1 MLRGAKKMGRG
12 GRVTGSH
19 DTSEGKR
26 KQRRISE
33 AESPAAEEEE
43 CSGLGEA
50 AAAPVEAGSANA
62 VATPVEKEKATQ
74 GCEDDHEED
83 GEEDGEDEE
92 EGEEEGG
99 NEAASTTTNLVDQ
112 PVSMEEALGCTTTMG
127 AMAAPPAPPAS
138 PASQSAGATVATVA
152 AELTPAERL
161 RNLQATLEATQ
172 RAQDVTTRNA
182 VVARQG
188 ERGLFIEGVVIDP
201 SKRITLS
208 DGKPSNTLTIA
219 VDRCTVKGGEFAD
232 SLLVADAPSPIA
244 YVWPTTFLQPTPE
257 QVATNPNA
265 KGKPAM
271 EMFQGADTPCMAMQA
286 LSLNFFDEHKKFD
299 PTDCPPGS
307 RVSVSCCKVV
317 MRRNKETQVP
327 QLFLNGV
334 SVMPIAS
341 APPGTASPLIREFAM
356 MPEQQYRSALALA
369 AAAGG
374 WAHIT
379 ANKGAPDAAKAQA
392 KAAVACAAKHQEA
405 VLATLE
411 KKIESLTSGELV
423 ATTADAGKLAGE
435 FRTIHRRAS
444 RKSADDLC
452 AGVQTLLAYKPG
464 EKSVGSDH
472 AWLVQE
478 GRFPS
483 DAQRGLTH
491 PVLQAAI
498 DAATGDDAALAAQ
511 PDAGCVAWISHVGR
525 DGNFLRVS
533 FQFQAYYN
541 KDQLISDAMD
551 RGQTGLLGTLG
562 DPSIC
567 VQLGMK
573 DCSLRLTGSRVAAK
587 AVTAFTEVL
596 PYSNMALQVEV
607 APRRHN
613 DAALSPAWARGVSSI
628 EFSDG
633 ILKAGIPVTKKF
645 LIAQWLE
652 GKDAYI
658 HKEVKEGDGV
668 ATVDT
673 PPSVTGPDLAVAG
686 CNYQALSE
694 GSFEFQELA
703 PPDKDGI
710 ADGRTIVFR
719 VVVDGCANA
728 IKALRRQGKIGA
740 EVQAE
745 TAERRLPDAA
755 YAAGEEMLL
764 NMCGEEESIKTMIKA
779 RGVVYAV
786 RLA

>member
-1 MLRGAKKMGRG
+1 
-12 GRVTGSH
+12 V
-19 DTSEGKR
+19 
-26 KQRRISE
+26 
-33 AESPAAEEEE
+33 
-43 CSGLGEA
+43 
-50 AAAPVEAGSANA
+50 A
-62 VATPVEKEKATQ
+62 V
-74 GCEDDHEED
+74 
-83 GEEDGEDEE
+83 
-92 EGEEEGG
+92 
-99 NEAASTTTNLVDQ
+99 
-112 PVSMEEALGCTTTMG
+112 
-127 AMAAPPAPPAS
+127 
-138 PASQSAGATVATVA
+138 
-152 AELTPAERL
+152 LTPAERL
-161 RNLQATLEATQ
+161 RNLQATLAASQ

-188 ERGLFIEGVVIDP
+188 DRGLFIEGVVIDP
-201 SKRITLS
+201 SKRITLG

-219 VDRCTVKGGEFAD
+219 VDRCTVKGGESAD
-232 SLLVADAPSPIA
+232 SLLVADAPSPTA
-244 YVWPTTFLQPTPE
+244 YVFPTTYLQPTPE

-334 SVMPIAS
+334 SVMPIS
-341 APPGTASPLIREFAM
+341 TAPPGTASARIREFAAS
-356 MPEQQYRSALALA
+356 PEQQCRSALALA

-374 WAHIT
+374 WAHVT

-392 KAAVACAAKHQEA
+392 KAAVDCAAKHQEA
-405 VLATLE
+405 VLATLDR
-411 KKIESLTSGELV
+411 KIDSLTSGELA

-435 FRTIHRRAS
+435 LRTIHRRAS
-444 RKSADDLC
+444 RKSANDLC
-452 AGVQTLLAYKPG
+452 SGQQTVLPYKPN

-478 GRFPS
+478 GRYPS

-498 DAATGDDAALAAQ
+498 DSATGDGAALAAQ

-525 DGNFLRVS
+525 DGNFLRAS
-533 FQFQAYYN
+533 FEFQAYYN
-541 KDQLISDAMD
+541 KDQLIADAMD
-551 RGQTGLLGTLG
+551 RGQNGLLGTLG
-562 DPSIC
+562 DPSVC
-567 VQLGMK
+567 VQLGLK
-573 DCSLRLTGSRVAAK
+573 DVSLRLTGSRVAAK

-596 PYSNMALQVEV
+596 PYSNMALMVEI

-613 DAALSPAWARGVSSI
+613 DAALSPAWARSVSSI

-633 ILKAGIPVTKKF
+633 ILKVGIPVTQKF
-645 LIAQWLE
+645 LMAQWLD

-658 HKEVKEGDGV
+658 HKEPKEGDGV

-694 GSFEFQELA
+694 SSFEFQELA
-703 PPDKDGI
+703 PPDKDGL
-710 ADGRTIVFR
+710 ADSRPIVYR

-740 EVQAE
+740 EFQAE
-745 TAERRLPDAA
+745 TAERRLPDTA
-755 YAAGEEMLL
+755 YAAGEEMVI
-764 NMCGEEESIKTMIKA
+764 NMCGEDETIKTMIKA